1 MPPIFGITNQWVD
14 SICAHAN
21 IKDTYCLTTGNGSL
35 IAVGQQI
42 GQIVHVIGT
51 PRNRRA
57 EVIGRNIPMRYAVK
71 ALQKSTIQ
79 GFDGTRI
86 SEVDTLITVRI
97 QENESSQ
104 FGRFFD
110 ESIKV
115 VTALMAVTR
124 MELSRRFV

>member
-1 MPPIFGITNQWVD
+1 
-14 SICAHAN
+14 
-21 IKDTYCLTTGNGSL
+21 
-35 IAVGQQI
+35 
-42 GQIVHVIGT
+42 
-51 PRNRRA
+51 
-57 EVIGRNIPMRYAVK
+57 MRYAVK
-71 ALQKSTIQ
+71 ALEKSTIQ
-79 GFDGTRI
+79 GFDGIRI
-86 SEVDTLITVRI
+86 SEIDALIAVRI